1 MAEKSSRFRKM
12 REDARAF
19 LDERALAR
27 HDELPRLHKF
37 AHFWLMVWRSFS
49 RNRCPVRASALA
61 YATLLALIPMLAVVV
76 SITSSLLKKEGEERI
91 DQFIVKLVAS
101 VTPAEQ
107 RVQSQETGERKQET
121 EDRNQE
127 PASGI
132 VNPVSSIENPST
144 HQSTNPPI
152 QAATAPPLQHSIL
165 PCDPLCRRGTG
176 GQGAQGDGE
185 IYSRFHSK
193 YAERDAGRDGECA
206 PDLRGDLHAGPDRG
220 HL

>member
-107 RVQSQETGERKQET
+107 RVQSQETG
-121 EDRNQE
+121 DRRQKSGASIRHRESSLQYRE
-127 PASGI
+127 PI
-132 VNPVSSIENPST
+132 HPPI
-144 HQSTNPPI
+144 HQSTNPGCHRSTTP
-152 QAATAPPLQHSIL
+152 ALQHSIL